1 MHSDKQGLFRGKTR
15 ALPRQNKGPSA
26 ARVESMIRNYHS
38 FMLSTV
44 GPYLFEFIGDTKQL
58 ALWCFQQGDSIDK
71 LNIESDVCGKLVTIC
86 QSPLFAQFHRECNPV
101 IFLTLKIGF

>member
-1 MHSDKQGLFRGKTR
+1 
-15 ALPRQNKGPSA
+15 
-26 ARVESMIRNYHS
+26 
-38 FMLSTV
+38 MLSTV
-44 GPYLFEFIGDTKQL
+44 GPHLFEFIGDTKQL

-101 IFLTLKIGF
+101 IFLTFKIGF